1 MANAPHTIRRA
12 HPEDAKRL
20 SVLATQVFLHT
31 YATDGITP
39 AISEHILSEITPAV
53 YSALLRNPA
62 VFTSVAEQGD
72 NLLGF
77 AVIHLDSVCPDAD
90 DAMVELQTLYV
101 QEHFAGKGIGHGL
114 LTKVQELAH
123 LGANSRLWLTVNAR
137 NGRAISFYQRQGYRI
152 IGTTE
157 FFLGGVGHGN
167 KVMVS
172 PALNHPKEE
181 GSSHIG
187 KPETTSCASA

>member
-1 MANAPHTIRRA
+1 MAKAPHRIRRA
-12 HPEDAKRL
+12 QPEDAKRL

-31 YATDGITP
+31 YATDGISS
-39 AISEHILSEITPAV
+39 AISEHILSEITPAA
-53 YSALLRNPA
+53 YSTLLTNPA

-123 LGANSRLWLTVNAR
+123 VGANSRLWLTVNAK
-137 NGRAISFYQRQGYRI
+137 NARAISFYQRQGYRT
-152 IGTTE
+152 IGTTD
-157 FFLGGVGHGN
+157 FFLGGVGHEN
-167 KVMVS
+167 KVMVG